1 MEEYGG
7 NIIVEAGLN
16 AENFD
21 AGAAKLENRMK
32 KAAQNVAKA
41 ERNIDNLRKKLERLE
56 SAKIPTEEY
65 AQMSASVASAEKR
78 LTQLTRRQDEMKAV
92 GTSENSKAWQRVQNE
107 IDRTVKK
114 LENYDAAM
122 QRMEASGTA
131 YTQDSAAIEQTRQKI
146 DEAATTLERY
156 QIEQREA
163 AQAVSEYN
171 AKVGQTSDILQT
183 VSDRMEKFRKR
194 VIGLAKRVF
203 IFTMITKALRA
214 MRSALMSTIGA
225 DAQMSNSLAQ
235 IRGNLITAFAPI
247 YNFVVPAIR
256 TLLSWIAKLTSAVA
270 VFVNG
275 LFGKTAAQASE
286 SAKALYDQAH
296 ATAAAGGAA
305 EKAEKQLASFDTI
318 NKLSSNANSGGGGGG
333 GAGEM
338 PQFDTST
345 AGEFEDILNW
355 VKLIGA
361 ALLAWK
367 LSDSFLGGIKT
378 FFGLIIAINGAI
390 ELAKGV
396 WDAWQNGVDW
406 DNFLQ
411 ILFGAAELVA
421 GLWIAFGPVGA
432 AIGVVVSGLALLVA
446 GFHDAMENGWNLQNT
461 LMTIGGL
468 LLSGLGIGVLTGSF
482 IPLLIAGIAAV
493 LLAVTVATGHGEEL
507 IGGLKEAF
515 SGFVEFLTGVFS
527 GDLEKA
533 FGGIRKIFDGLGKV
547 ISSII
552 DGIRDAFLS
561 LLDFIDEKT
570 DGKLRPA
577 IELIKSL
584 VTWLFDTIKAIVS
597 GAIGEVKDILS
608 NLIKFVTGVF
618 TNDWKMAW
626 EGISSIL
633 KNILNGIA
641 SIFEGI
647 INLIITGL
655 NWLIR
660 QANKIHFDVPDWV
673 PGFGGKTLG
682 VHIPEI
688 SYASLPRLAKGAVIP
703 GGRAFLSV
711 LGDQPVGQTNIETPL
726 ETMIDAFRKAG
737 AGKQTIIIKIGDT
750 EFKRFVYDAYNS
762 EARRIGKSY
771 A

>member
-32 KAAQNVAKA
+32 KAAKNVAKA
-41 ERNIDNLRKKLERLE
+41 ERNLDALNKKLRDLQA
-56 SAKIPTEEY
+56 AKVPTEEF
-65 AQMSASVASAEKR
+65 ANLTESVASAEKR

-92 GTSENSKAWQRVQNE
+92 GTNENSKAWQRVQNE
-107 IDRTVKK
+107 IDRTVRK

-122 QRMEASGTA
+122 QRMEASGAA

-171 AKVGQTSDILQT
+171 AQEGQASAVLQT
-183 VSDRMEKFRKR
+183 VSDRMEKFRRR

-203 IFTMITKALRA
+203 VFTMITKALRA

-235 IRGNLITAFAPI
+235 IKGNLITAFAPI

-256 TLLSWIAKLTSAVA
+256 TLLSWIAKLTATIA
-270 VFVNG
+270 TFVNS

-318 NKLSSNANSGGGGGG
+318 NKLSSNENSGGGGGASG
-333 GAGEM
+333 TS
-338 PQFDTST
+338 PQFDLENQVDT
-345 AGEFEDILNW
+345 AKIEKVAEVVKQIWPYVAAIAAGFAMWKIGKALFGDLN
-355 VKLIGA
+355 KAKIAAFALAGA
-361 ALLAWK
+361 VLMVI
-367 LSDSFLGGIKT
+367 SFIDMLK
-378 FFGLIIAINGAI
+378 
-390 ELAKGV
+390 
-396 WDAWQNGVDW
+396 NGVNG
-406 DNFLQ
+406 DNLTMY
-411 ILFGAAELVA
+411 IAGAVLLVGA
-421 GLWIAFGPVGA
+421 LAVAFGSVGA
-432 AIGVVVSGLALLVA
+432 AIGLAVA
-446 GFHDAMENGWNLQNT
+446 G
-461 LMTIGGL
+461 IGL
-468 LLSGLGIGVLTGSF
+468 LITGIKDAIANGFSKENFIAISIGILAIVAAIGL
-482 IPLLIAGIAAV
+482 
-493 LLAVTVATGHGEEL
+493 
-507 IGGLKEAF
+507 
-515 SGFVEFLTGVFS
+515 
-527 GDLEKA
+527 A
-533 FGGIRKIFDGLGKV
+533 FGGI
-547 ISSII
+547 
-552 DGIRDAFLS
+552 
-561 LLDFIDEKT
+561 
-570 DGKLRPA
+570 PA
-577 IELIKSL
+577 L
-584 VTWLFDTIKAIVS
+584 VALAI
-597 GAIGEVKDILS
+597 GAIGLLVGWIVSNWEAVKQWWNNTIAALSETWNSFWEEMSLWAKQKLDDIIGFFTGLGQSVSDIATKIGEFFS
-608 NLIKFVTGVF
+608 NTW
-618 TNDWKMAW
+618 NDVKNGANSAW
-626 EGISSIL
+626 EGIKSVFGTVADWFEDIFSKAWEKV
-633 KNILNGIA
+633 KNVFSTGGKIWSGIK
-641 SIFEGI
+641 EGI
-647 INLIITGL
+647 ENTF
-655 NWLIR
+655 R
-660 QANKIHFDVPDWV
+660 TVVNKIIDGMNKIVAWPFNKINSMLNTIKDLSFLGISPFKNLWSYNPLPVP
-673 PGFGGKTLG
+673 K
-682 VHIPEI
+682 IP
-688 SYASLPRLAKGAVIP
+688 ALAKGAVIP

-711 LGDQPVGQTNIETPL
+711 LGDQPAGQTNIETPL

>member
-41 ERNIDNLRKKLERLE
+41 ERNLDALNKKLRDLQA
-56 SAKIPTEEY
+56 AKVPTEEF
-65 AQMSASVASAEKR
+65 ANLTESVASAEKR

-107 IDRTVKK
+107 IDRTVRK

-122 QRMEASGTA
+122 QRMEASGAA

-171 AKVGQTSDILQT
+171 AQEGQASAVLQT
-183 VSDRMEKFRKR
+183 VSDRMEKFRRR

-203 IFTMITKALRA
+203 VFTMITKALRA

-235 IRGNLITAFAPI
+235 IKGNLITAFASI

-256 TLLSWIAKLTSAVA
+256 TLLSWIAKLTATIA
-270 VFVNG
+270 TFVNSI
-275 LFGKTAAQASE
+275 FGKTAAQASE

-296 ATAAAGGAA
+296 ATEAAGGAA

-318 NKLSSNANSGGGGGG
+318 NKLSYNTDSGGGGGG
-333 GAGEM
+333 TTGAVAPDFSGVSNIKLPEGI
-338 PQFDTST
+338 QNALDRIHESF
-345 AGEFEDILNW
+345 GRIL
-355 VKLIGA
+355 
-361 ALLAWK
+361 
-367 LSDSFLGGIKT
+367 
-378 FFGLIIAINGAI
+378 
-390 ELAKGV
+390 
-396 WDAWQNGVDW
+396 DA
-406 DNFLQ
+406 
-411 ILFGAAELVA
+411 
-421 GLWIAFGPVGA
+421 
-432 AIGVVVSGLALLVA
+432 
-446 GFHDAMENGWNLQNT
+446 
-461 LMTIGGL
+461 
-468 LLSGLGIGVLTGSF
+468 
-482 IPLLIAGIAAV
+482 
-493 LLAVTVATGHGEEL
+493 
-507 IGGLKEAF
+507 LKEIWDSPIVKAIRQA
-515 SGFVEFLTGVFS
+515 VFS
-527 GDLEKA
+527 TLGRA
-533 FGGIRKIFDGLGKV
+533 FTRILDGV
-547 ISSII
+547 A
-552 DGIRDAFLS
+552 D
-561 LLDFIDEKT
+561 
-570 DGKLRPA
+570 
-577 IELIKSL
+577 
-584 VTWLFDTIKAIVS
+584 
-597 GAIGEVKDILS
+597 
-608 NLIKFVTGVF
+608 
-618 TNDWKMAW
+618 
-626 EGISSIL
+626 
-633 KNILNGIA
+633 
-641 SIFEGI
+641 IFEGI
-647 INLIITGL
+647 ADIMNGDFSTGL
-655 NWLIR
+655 EKIYSGLFKLIDPFGVIGKAITDTISNFKIMLTNVSDILEKLEKILPEPFAKLAKSVR
-660 QANKIHFDVPDWV
+660 QIVDGILKI
-673 PGFGGKTLG
+673 FGGDLKDGLISIGRGIVNTLISQINILISG
-682 VHIPEI
+682 LNAILYPSRALIAAAGHVFGKNWTISDISIPKI
-688 SYASLPRLAKGAVIP
+688 PALAKGAVIP

-711 LGDQPVGQTNIETPL
+711 LGDQPAGQTNIETPL